1 MASLVTVPIHQ
12 QLQASIDMSSSLFP
26 CRRKNSADACSPAS
40 YFFLLP
46 TNANESHFT
55 NSQLLRRTVGLGM
68 GIKEARGLQSALH
81 LDRSLR
87 ICCLDRSPSLFIPIL
102 SISATAMASG
112 RVASL
117 TLAALLIVS
126 CVSTATATKY
136 TVGDSSGWTTTGDY
150 ATWASG
156 KNGAHT
162 VDEVSAADYASCS
175 SSNALS
181 SDSTGSTT
189 VTLKTAGKHYFI
201 CGVAGHCSSG
211 MKLAVDVAAA
221 KAPTPAPAPAPAK
234 VPSPAPAPAVAPSP
248 DAADAT
254 PDTTPAKSPSSSGK
268 TPVSDLSPP
277 GKKSTSGATG
287 LSAAAWAGLGLAGLV
302 AVHLGAF

>member
-1 MASLVTVPIHQ
+1 
-12 QLQASIDMSSSLFP
+12 
-26 CRRKNSADACSPAS
+26 
-40 YFFLLP
+40 
-46 TNANESHFT
+46 
-55 NSQLLRRTVGLGM
+55 
-68 GIKEARGLQSALH
+68 
-81 LDRSLR
+81 
-87 ICCLDRSPSLFIPIL
+87 
-102 SISATAMASG
+102 MASG

-156 KNGAHT
+156 KKFKVGDTLVFTYASGAHT